1 MHEMKEKLSD
11 ICEMKKKIVDW
22 AEMELAT
29 GFSENYQHIVMFG
42 EIVDMIKDLAEAEKA
57 CHEACYYE
65 MMAEGMKNG
74 NGYPMHNERMGY
86 NPRMMETQR
95 MKPVHVPMMD
105 DHQAKSYGI
114 DAVGRY
120 DRMMSD
126 EDEEY
131 DDRHGRAFNKF
142 RKTKRHYHETHSDA
156 DRKQMKDYANEH
168 LMETIGTL
176 KEIWEDA
183 DPDLRKRMKTDL
195 TKLTAEMTV

>member
-1 MHEMKEKLSD
+1 MHETKKKLSD
-11 ICEMKKKIVDW
+11 ICEMKRKIIDW
-22 AEMELAT
+22 AEMELAD
-29 GFSENYQHIVMFG
+29 GLSEDHQHIAMFG
-42 EIVDMIKDLAEAEKA
+42 EIIDMIKDLAETEKA

-65 MMAEGMKNG
+65 MMVEGMENG
-74 NGYPMHNERMGY
+74 ESYPMHNDRMGY
-86 NPRMMETQR
+86 NPRMAGTQS
-95 MKPVHVPMMD
+95 MKPFHIPMMD
-105 DHQAKSYGI
+105 QAKSYDVDKI
-114 DAVGRY
+114 SRY
-120 DRMMSD
+120 DHMIPMFT

>member
-1 MHEMKEKLSD
+1 
-11 ICEMKKKIVDW
+11 
-22 AEMELAT
+22 
-29 GFSENYQHIVMFG
+29 
-42 EIVDMIKDLAEAEKA
+42 
-57 CHEACYYE
+57 
-65 MMAEGMKNG
+65 
-74 NGYPMHNERMGY
+74 MHNERMGY
-86 NPRMMETQR
+86 NPRM
-95 MKPVHVPMMD
+95 KPIHVPMMD

>member
-22 AEMELAT
+22 ANMELAT
-29 GFSENYQHIVMFG
+29 GFSENYQHIMMFG

-74 NGYPMHNERMGY
+74 DGYPMHNERMGY
-86 NPRMMETQR
+86 NPRM
-95 MKPVHVPMMD
+95 KPIPMP
-105 DHQAKSYGI
+105 
-114 DAVGRY
+114 
-120 DRMMSD
+120 MMSD